1 MSMWDSAHW
10 TCGSW
15 TIVRFG
21 RPKKPLH
28 KGSKKS
34 QKKAIGKLLCS
45 FQSRKH
51 NPWSWVHKK
60 GDEINC
66 ATLQKFV
73 AQSLLLYLVKVSKM
87 SALLKSPMC
96 DKKNGAMKHEAEE
109 LRRGRG
115 DSVPVSKPQ
124 CWTSIPWT
132 RKGMESYSGTQPI
145 LIVLLVLAT
154 TIIIIMVWNLS
165 CQIHKNASMVP
176 SLTNGSYNPLPFSIM
191 LTCQRMKPLRQ

>member
-87 SALLKSPMC
+87 RAFLKSPMC
-96 DKKNGAMKHEAEE
+96 DQRMEQWSMKPKNWE
-109 LRRGRG
+109 G
-115 DSVPVSKPQ
+115 D
-124 CWTSIPWT
+124 
-132 RKGMESYSGTQPI
+132 EGTLFQSPYPSAG
-145 LIVLLVLAT
+145 LQFSEQEK
-154 TIIIIMVWNLS
+154 VWNLTVE
-165 CQIHKNASMVP
+165 HNP
-176 SLTNGSYNPLPFSIM
+176 FSLTY
-191 LTCQRMKPLRQ
+191 